1 MGEDATG
8 PYRTPSG
15 KPRTQRVNVD
25 EAARILGLGVDAIRK
40 RVQRG
45 TIPYEKDPAG
55 RVTIILDIAETL
67 QDEGET
73 VQDKVQDAPVP
84 EADRLL
90 EAKDETIE
98 ELRARVRRLEQD
110 LDARTEELRRRDHL
124 LAAALERIP
133 AIEPPETRESPESAA
148 EGTERTDDIPD
159 RDETSQEGGER
170 RSWWR
175 RWLGGE

>member
-1 MGEDATG
+1 
-8 PYRTPSG
+8 
-15 KPRTQRVNVD
+15 VD
-25 EAARILGLGVDAIRK
+25 EAARILGLSVDAIRK
-40 RVQRG
+40 RG

-55 RVTIILDIAETL
+55 RVTIILDAVETL

-73 VQDKVQDAPVP
+73 VRDWVRDTPGP
-84 EADRLL
+84 GADRLL

-110 LDARTEELRRRDHL
+110 LDTRNEELRRRDHL

-133 AIEPPETRESPESAA
+133 AIEAPETVAEAPEGRETPPEPAGREEA
-148 EGTERTDDIPD
+148 T
-159 RDETSQEGGER
+159 ER

-175 RWLGGE
+175 RWFGGE

>member
-1 MGEDATG
+1 M
-8 PYRTPSG
+8 
-15 KPRTQRVNVD
+15 D
-25 EAARILGLGVDAIRK
+25 EAASILGLSVDAIRK

-55 RVTIILDIAETL
+55 RVTLILDAVETL

-73 VQDKVQDAPVP
+73 VRDRVRDTPGP
-84 EADRLL
+84 GADRLL

-110 LDARTEELRRRDHL
+110 LDTRNEELRRRDHL

-133 AIEPPETRESPESAA
+133 AIEPPETPQAPETVVEAPEGREETPPEPAGREEA
-148 EGTERTDDIPD
+148 T
-159 RDETSQEGGER
+159 ER

-175 RWLGGE
+175 RWFGGE